1 MGLNLSWFLKRFNK
15 KTQIKILMVG
25 LDSAG
30 KTTIL
35 YRLKIGRVTNTIPTI
50 GFNIET
56 LEYKNICF
64 VVWDVGGQEKIRRL
78 WKHYFD
84 DTKGV
89 IFVVDSNDKDRI
101 VEAERELQNILEEAQ
116 LAKAVLLIFANK
128 QDLPNAMSAADLA
141 DELHLY
147 RVHNRQWHV
156 QPSSA
161 IKGTGL
167 CDGLNWLSKEI
178 DKK

>member
-1 MGLNLSWFLKRFNK
+1 
-15 KTQIKILMVG
+15 MVG

-35 YRLKIGRVTNTIPTI
+35 YRLKIGHVATTIPTI

-56 LEYKNICF
+56 LEHGNVCF
-64 VVWDVGGQEKIRRL
+64 VIWDVGGQEKIRRL

-84 DTKGV
+84 DTQGV
-89 IFVVDSNDKDRI
+89 IFVVDSNDRQRLI
-101 VEAERELQNILEEAQ
+101 EAEKELQNILEEGQ
-116 LAKAVLLIFANK
+116 LEKAVLLIFANK
-128 QDLPNAMSAADLA
+128 QDLPNALSAADLA
-141 DELHLY
+141 NELNLY

-161 IKGTGL
+161 LKGTGL
-167 CDGLNWLSKEI
+167 SDGLDWLTKEI
-178 DKK
+178 NKK

>member
-1 MGLNLSWFLKRFNK
+1 MGLNLSWLLKRFSK
-15 KTQIKILMVG
+15 KTQIKIIMVG

-35 YRLKIGRVTNTIPTI
+35 YRLKIGRVATTIPTI

-78 WKHYFD
+78 WRHYFD
-84 DTKGV
+84 ETKGI
-89 IFVVDSNDKDRI
+89 IFVIDSNDRDRI
-101 VEAERELQNILEEAQ
+101 AEAERELQNILEECQ
-116 LAKAVLLIFANK
+116 LEKAVLLIFANK
-128 QDLPNAMSAADLA
+128 QDLPNAMSPADIA

-147 RVHNRQWHV
+147 RVHNRHWHI

-161 IKGTGL
+161 IIGSGL
-167 CDGLNWLSKEI
+167 HDGLNWLSKEI
-178 DKK
+178 SK